1 MLSCIIDPEKRKKKG
16 REGGERVFQAD
27 IWKRAVQAEGIAGAN
42 TLHEDHAWCAYR
54 RGQNGADKRQREN
67 KYTVETRKQY
77 S

>member
-1 MLSCIIDPEKRKKKG
+1 MDWE
-16 REGGERVFQAD
+16 D
-27 IWKRAVQAEGIAGAN
+27 IWGKSVQAEGIAGAN

-67 KYTVETRKQY
+67 KYTVKTREQY